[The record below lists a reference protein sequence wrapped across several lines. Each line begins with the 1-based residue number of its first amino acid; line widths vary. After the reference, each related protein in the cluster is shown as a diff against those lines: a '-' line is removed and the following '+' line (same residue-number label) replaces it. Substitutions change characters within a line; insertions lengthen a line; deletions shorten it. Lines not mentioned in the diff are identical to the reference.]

1 MNSKLIDENERR
13 LEVITVIETYY
24 IDFLTRVR
32 DYGIEENL
40 NIPNVK
46 ASDDDHHS
54 SQTPVALNQSKPD
67 LAKMNRERDEK
78 IRRYKEKKE
87 LDSQLKQLKAS
98 VIEANKA
105 HRDEEIVRKYYLKL
119 IHSFVLSTLDEI
131 SSYEMEKP
139 ILQHLTK
146 VKRGEVAA
154 TEGSTSQPK
163 RPLKPIIITR
173 DAVQKQVFGMG
184 YKHLPVLSIEEFYEQ
199 RVRDGWF
206 PSQEQTKKQNSL
218 MNRAMTD
225 SDAAKRQENDEARL
239 VQLKLNPVLQKFLKY
254 VKSFQL
260 TSNSN
265 FFALLD

>member
-1 MNSKLIDENERR
+1 MKRNSKTTNIIGNLNSKLIDENERR

-46 ASDDDHHS
+46 AFDDDNHS
-54 SQTPVALNQSKPD
+54 SATPVALNQSKPD

-87 LDSQLKQLKAS
+87 IDTQLKQLKTS

-184 YKHLPVLSIEEFYEQ
+184 YKHLPVLSIEDFYEQ

-239 VQLKLNPVLQKFLKY
+239 VHV
-254 VKSFQL
+254 
-260 TSNSN
+260 T
-265 FFALLD
+265 A